1 MGYNMNHLA
10 PEVKRARLE
19 DAAEGAAPGAARTDA
34 QPAFRVGAGVDD
46 VADGERGP
54 GTKYLVEELLWGLRS
69 DAFERSALAGRKEAC
84 RSCGRRKKY
93 FCETCTEIVGD
104 ASLVPS
110 VRLPIDIAVIR
121 DERENKA
128 KSTATHAA
136 LVSPEVNIFTY
147 PDLPAGVSD
156 DAARAE
162 ESVLLFP
169 SDSSVEVQAMDWSKV
184 KRVLLI
190 DSTWITC
197 NQMLRDT
204 RLKRL
209 RHIRIQDEQTTFWR
223 YHHHG
228 ETCLS
233 TIECIYHTLR
243 QHKLATDGS
252 YAGEYDGI
260 LFYYAH
266 FYRQIQL
273 HYLRRPDR
281 SFMHKSSYIHYD
293 KAAREAA
300 MLDALKE
307 GGSEIGTHTQARSSL
322 KAGKDWNGGES
333 SSAEHGT
340 KQLQASGDGVGNG
353 AGEVG
358 VTASVAEA
366 KAEELRRRA
375 LQVLVPSPSPAIV
388 GITGLG
394 ARRATALVSLHVR
407 APETLCGHSSK
418 PTLGVQLRYRADA
431 QRSHKPLVRLPV
443 DCADS
448 DPHACANV
456 HRASD
461 GSLWVDYDAPAAAA
475 RDQGAC
481 REETRAKAGLGCG
494 DAGSGPVGLVWG
506 AVMHK
511 ADEVLGVVEGQANKG
526 PVQVQAR
533 VRFAPL
539 GWSKW
544 SAPFVCASSPGAART
559 V

>member
-19 DAAEGAAPGAARTDA
+19 DAAEGAALGAARTDT

-46 VADGERGP
+46 VADSERGP

-93 FCETCTEIVGD
+93 FCEMCTEIVGD

-169 SDSSVEVQAMDWSKV
+169 SDSSVEVEAMDWSKV

-243 QHKLATDGS
+243 QYKLATDGR
-252 YAGEYDGI
+252 YEGEYDGI

-293 KAAREAA
+293 KAAREAV
-300 MLDALKE
+300 MLDALKQ
-307 GGSEIGTHTQARSSL
+307 GRSEIGTHTQDHSSV
-322 KAGKDWNGGES
+322 KGGQDGHEGEC

-340 KQLQASGDGVGNG
+340 KHLLASANGVGNG
-353 AGEVG
+353 AGEVA
-358 VTASVAEA
+358 VTASAAEA

-375 LQVLVPSPSPAIV
+375 LQVLVPCPSPAIV

-407 APETLCGHSSK
+407 PPESLCGNASM

-443 DCADS
+443 ECADS
-448 DPHACANV
+448 DAHACANV

-475 RDQGAC
+475 AGQGAC
-481 REETRAKAGLGCG
+481 REETRTKAGLGCG

-511 ADEVLGVVEGQANKG
+511 ADEVLGVVEDQPNKG

-539 GWSKW
+539 GWSEW
-544 SAPFVCASSPGAART
+544 SSPFVCESGPGAARN